1 MRSSVMIDF
10 ILDVWMYAFFGI
22 FFMYGL
28 HIIFAIVYGIVSK
41 RFLNINPIWITP
53 LLLEM
58 LFPIGLALHAGVPFY
73 PALMV
78 GIGSFSTFLFVLFR
92 RAQEN
97 PIL

>member
-1 MRSSVMIDF
+1 MIDF

-58 LFPIGLALHAGVPFY
+58 IFPIALALHAGVPFY
-73 PALMV
+73 PTLMV